1 MSFRHRPPPP
11 PEAPA
16 KRPYAR
22 PGPRLPERVRRPRE
36 TQAAGVSAGPAA
48 GGGGRGRPGG
58 GRGDAAAAQTA
69 TLLRVHAWEERSR
82 TVRTTRSPPHSQ
94 ARGSPRP
101 RREAGSK
108 PPKGQGRTQSTRSP
122 RHGGRQTYV
131 LGLAM
136 QRCSVCHGWACAR
149 ARPGRHVGL
158 VHGTPQAGL
167 HGREGCSRCPP
178 GGGATTVNVRLP
190 ARRWPTRKMRP
201 ASPLEIMVW
210 KTDTWG
216 PGNTPSTR
224 RPEQRSCMRTI
235 VLPAAGRPFLAHQH
249 CQRSARGQPS
259 PPYTGP
265 VLQPGQAPPHEGQ
278 AGRALRRGH
287 RNGLLPPRVQGG
299 GSQVRS
305 TANASREVTR
315 GRGRGIQGQ
324 RGVPGIKSSP
334 PLPQATG

>member
-1 MSFRHRPPPP
+1 MSFRHRPPTPP
-11 PEAPA
+11 RGARQA
-16 KRPYAR
+16 SIRPPRTALTGEGSPSSGD
-22 PGPRLPERVRRPRE
+22 PGCGGLCR
-36 TQAAGVSAGPAA
+36 A
-48 GGGGRGRPGG
+48 GGWRRGTREA
-58 GRGDAAAAQTA
+58 RRWEGDAAAAQTA

-108 PPKGQGRTQSTRSP
+108 ARQRAREGHSQQGAPDTVE
-122 RHGGRQTYV
+122 GRPTS
-131 LGLAM
+131 LDW
-136 QRCSVCHGWACAR
+136 RCKDAACHGWACAR

-178 GGGATTVNVRLP
+178 GGGAATVNVRLP

-287 RNGLLPPRVQGG
+287 RNGLLPPRV
-299 GSQVRS
+299 
-305 TANASREVTR
+305 
-315 GRGRGIQGQ
+315 
-324 RGVPGIKSSP
+324 PGCRAVAP
-334 PLPQATG
+334 R

>member
-1 MSFRHRPPPP
+1 M
-11 PEAPA
+11 
-16 KRPYAR
+16 
-22 PGPRLPERVRRPRE
+22 
-36 TQAAGVSAGPAA
+36 
-48 GGGGRGRPGG
+48 
-58 GRGDAAAAQTA
+58 
-69 TLLRVHAWEERSR
+69 
-82 TVRTTRSPPHSQ
+82 RTTRSPPHSQ

-101 RREAGSK
+101 RREAGNK
-108 PPKGQGRTQSTRSP
+108 APKGQGRTQSTRSP

-136 QRCSVCHGWACAR
+136 QRCSVCHGWACER

-216 PGNTPSTR
+216 PGNPPSTR